1 MIGWLI
7 LAAIASCVA
16 SLMFS
21 TLTYS
26 LRGLGRARL
35 EDELARR
42 GMQCWYDVT
51 IVRLDD
57 LIFVTAFLRLVSNM
71 LILIFVLHLFHGSTL
86 SPWLQYTFALLITAV
101 LAMVF
106 SVTIPHASANHYGE
120 SLIARS
126 MRLLHG
132 LRLVFKPVLGLMHV
146 SDRLVRSAAGGKG
159 ERSHDS
165 IESEVEQEILSVVE
179 EGAEQGVVDP
189 SEKEMIE
196 SVIEFHDRRV
206 AEVMTPRTE
215 IIGLALG
222 APMQLVKQTIEESG
236 HSRLPVYEGTI
247 DHIVGVLYARDLL
260 KQVGE
265 PPEKFDI
272 RDAMRPVLYVPDS
285 KPLRDL
291 LKTFRD
297 KKVHMAIVL
306 DEYGGTAGLATI
318 EDVLEQ
324 LVGEISDEHEPIEPA
339 LFRRISES
347 SAEVDAQI
355 EIDQLNRL
363 LGVSLPED
371 DNYDTLG
378 GFITTTL
385 GRIPARSETFEQAG
399 ARFTVLD
406 AEPMR
411 VNRVRID
418 CQRPSEVATTP
429 AQS

>member
-1 MIGWLI
+1 MIAWWI
-7 LAAIASCVA
+7 IAAMMSCA
-16 SLMFS
+16 GSLVFA
-21 TLTYS
+21 TLTYA
-26 LRGLGRARL
+26 LRGLVRARL
-35 EDELARR
+35 EFELARR
-42 GMQCWYDVT
+42 GMQCWYEPT
-51 IVRLDD
+51 LQRQDD
-57 LIFVTAFLRLVSNM
+57 LIFVTAFLRLVCNL
-71 LILIFVLHLFHGSTL
+71 LILIFILHMFHASGL

-106 SVTIPHASANHYGE
+106 SVTIPHASAHHFGE
-120 SLIARS
+120 SLIARA
-126 MRLLHG
+126 MRPLHG

-146 SDRLVRSAAGGKG
+146 SDSLVRTAAGSDGVRSA
-159 ERSHDS
+159 DS
-165 IESEVEQEILSVVE
+165 IESEVEHEILSAVE
-179 EGAEQGVVDP
+179 EGAEQGVVDE

-215 IIGLALG
+215 IIGLSLG
-222 APMQLVKQTIEESG
+222 APLQLVKQTIEESG
-236 HSRLPVYEGTI
+236 HSRIPVYEGTI

-260 KQVGE
+260 KHVGE

-297 KKVHMAIVL
+297 RKVHMAIVL

-339 LFRRISES
+339 LFRRISET

-371 DNYDTLG
+371 DSYDTLG

-385 GRIPARSETFEQAG
+385 GRIPAASETFEHAG

-411 VNRVRID
+411 INRVRID
-418 CQRPSEVATTP
+418 CQNPSAVVTP
-429 AQS
+429 AQP